1 MQIDIQQA
9 DVHADGWV
17 FVSTS
22 PIDSSFLILF
32 ALGSLSRKIY
42 FRLYDT
48 TAVSD
53 EQYWPVPDVGPSIIP
68 LHLSTLLN
76 TKPNAQ

>member
-53 EQYWPVPDVGPSIIP
+53 EQY
-68 LHLSTLLN
+68 
-76 TKPNAQ
+76 